1 MEYIEY
7 EDKIKKIANRLF
19 IKKSKVK
26 SFFNQAYSKFNIS
39 DRRKILELFEKT
51 KNSKSIAH
59 WYNFINKNEEIKQI
73 ILSDAEK
80 NMNTLLSE
88 ETPQFTG
95 DLLKF
100 TEIYL
105 NLSEISIDD
114 SKTEQILSRVSSLAN
129 KNFEILHS
137 DEVRQILSYYLKDL
151 AWKSSDLEYM
161 QNIKMSSGFNIF
173 EELIC
178 KYIDTLDLKQNLYDD
193 DLILLVSELQNV
205 VKSNRLYET
214 IQKKFKV
221 EISLEESDLD
231 NKTNEETLNAIIS
244 YRLKNGI
251 IPKNLCSYLIR
262 NNILPRVANID
273 YIKHYTTENGIEDAA
288 IFYDNHLITPG
299 IANFMRMA
307 LNNKSLDESSFHE
320 ATHVIQQADILKRK
334 SFLGNRYAMLKD
346 FILQKKVGW
355 DVYNANHNNWI
366 FEIDADTQGGLQYFE
381 FLKSINSSEMTL
393 EEIEAG
399 INHLLASEKQRLKS
413 SKSIIINDKKV
424 SKKDLFE
431 KFLIEDP
438 ELIKRHPILS
448 VEYNS
453 DGTRKEIVSI
463 LESLATKY
471 EEDEN
476 ASELQDVANC
486 IIDDLTE
493 FDEHELK
500 NLEDFVSDSAL
511 IMNLK
516 EKFIQKLISN
526 KKSKS
531 TLALAIESA
540 DCGNIDY
547 IQETFDNMEHQEEQL
562 SQTAILSNE

>member
-161 QNIKMSSGFNIF
+161 QNIKTSSGFNIF

-205 VKSNRLYET
+205 VKSNQLHEA

-393 EEIEAG
+393 EEFEAG
-399 INHLLASEKQRLKS
+399 INHLLTSEKQRLKS

-476 ASELQDVANC
+476 AIELQDVANC

>member
-251 IPKNLCSYLIR
+251 IPKSLCSYLIS